1 VTEHASSPAT
11 EPYAAGGA
19 PGAPWSDAM
28 EELQTASTFWVA
40 TVHPTGRAHV
50 VPVLAVVSGDFL
62 HFAAGPTTQ
71 KARNLARDPQVT
83 VTTRG
88 EDFDVVI
95 DGVVD
100 PVRGEDALA
109 SVAEAYGGKYGWEVE
124 ARDGCLHG
132 EGAPTAG
139 PPPYRVFRLVPHRAF
154 GFPATGE
161 AIPTRWVF
169 PSPARR

>member
-11 EPYAAGGA
+11 ELYSRGGA
-19 PGAPWSDAM
+19 PGAPWSDAV
-28 EELQTASTFWVA
+28 EELGRASSFWVA
-40 TVHPTGRAHV
+40 TVHPTGRPHV
-50 VPVLAVVSGDFL
+50 VPVLAVVSGDIL

-71 KARNLARDPQVT
+71 KARNLARDPRVT

-88 EDFDVVI
+88 DDFDVVV
-95 DGVVD
+95 DGVVE
-100 PVRGEDALA
+100 PVGEGGILA
-109 SVAEAYGGKYGWEVE
+109 SVAAAYGGKYGWKVE

-139 PPPYRVFRLVPHRAF
+139 PPPYQVYRVVPRRAF

-161 AIPTRWVF
+161 ATPTRWVF
-169 PSPARR
+169 PSPAPG